1 MLSVNHWEKLIFFN
15 SFNPKLINFILYIM
29 PKFNF
34 ESLFFNDPIVNKPV
48 YLLKFCS
55 KLNKLPLFRKLISLP
70 FSWFFQIFRNLNNLI
85 PFSFENLEVFTQFW
99 DFGRF
104 PFTAVWMVPS
114 IDFRLHK
121 MEDRSLKL
129 PVFHAWK
136 IYFLVW
142 YK

>member
-1 MLSVNHWEKLIFFN
+1 
-15 SFNPKLINFILYIM
+15 M

-70 FSWFFQIFRNLNNLI
+70 FSWSFQIFRNLNNLI

-104 PFTAVWMVPS
+104 SFTAVWMVPLKAKKTGAKVFPS
-114 IDFRLHK
+114 SHSGLLWILYYKRL
-121 MEDRSLKL
+121 
-129 PVFHAWK
+129 
-136 IYFLVW
+136 W
-142 YK
+142 YDNEQLLIFTFIKTRINT